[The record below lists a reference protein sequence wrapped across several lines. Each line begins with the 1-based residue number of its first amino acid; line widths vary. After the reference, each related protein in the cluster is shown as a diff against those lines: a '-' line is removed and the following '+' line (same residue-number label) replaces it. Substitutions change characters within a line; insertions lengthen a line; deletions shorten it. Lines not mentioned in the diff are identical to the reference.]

1 MKKINLT
8 RVLYYFVLLS
18 FLIPIIYL
26 IYRISTVAPGVVG
39 EGMKSRADYV
49 LMLVQCAL
57 GILVIHLPSF
67 LAKKLK
73 FEIPTALYIMY
84 IIFLYCAIFLGE
96 VRSFYYNVPHWDDIL
111 HFFSSMMTGM
121 FGFMLISIIN
131 EDQHV
136 AIHLSPFFVS
146 LFAFSFS
153 MMLGGLWEIY
163 EFAFDG
169 ILKLNMQKFML
180 EDGTQ
185 LVGRAALSD
194 TMKDIIV
201 DGCGALL
208 ASILGFLSLKQKKGW
223 AYTFITSKQKSQTSP
238 IAAEKDEQAE

>member
-111 HFFSSMMTGM
+111 HFLEVSNYFHRITYYKYQQ
-121 FGFMLISIIN
+121 FLHHYNLLQILHLVILIN
-131 EDQHV
+131 H
-136 AIHLSPFFVS
+136 
-146 LFAFSFS
+146 
-153 MMLGGLWEIY
+153 
-163 EFAFDG
+163 
-169 ILKLNMQKFML
+169 
-180 EDGTQ
+180 
-185 LVGRAALSD
+185 
-194 TMKDIIV
+194 
-201 DGCGALL
+201 
-208 ASILGFLSLKQKKGW
+208 
-223 AYTFITSKQKSQTSP
+223 
-238 IAAEKDEQAE
+238 

>member
-1 MKKINLT
+1 M
-8 RVLYYFVLLS
+8 
-18 FLIPIIYL
+18 
-26 IYRISTVAPGVVG
+26 
-39 EGMKSRADYV
+39 
-49 LMLVQCAL
+49 
-57 GILVIHLPSF
+57 
-67 LAKKLK
+67 LK

>member
-1 MKKINLT
+1 M
-8 RVLYYFVLLS
+8 
-18 FLIPIIYL
+18 
-26 IYRISTVAPGVVG
+26 
-39 EGMKSRADYV
+39 
-49 LMLVQCAL
+49 
-57 GILVIHLPSF
+57 
-67 LAKKLK
+67 
-73 FEIPTALYIMY
+73 
-84 IIFLYCAIFLGE
+84 
-96 VRSFYYNVPHWDDIL
+96 
-111 HFFSSMMTGM
+111 
-121 FGFMLISIIN
+121 
-131 EDQHV
+131 

-223 AYTFITSKQKSQTSP
+223 AYTFITSKQKSQTIP

>member
-1 MKKINLT
+1 MKKINFSKA
-8 RVLYYFVLLS
+8 LYYFVLCS
-18 FLIPIIYL
+18 FMVPIAFL
-26 IYRISTVAPGVVG
+26 IYRISTVDAGVVG
-39 EGMKSRADYV
+39 EGMKSRADYI

-67 LAKKLK
+67 LGKKLK
-73 FEIPTALYIMY
+73 FEVPTALYIMY

-96 VRSFYYNVPHWDDIL
+96 VQSFYYNVPHWDDIL

-131 EDQHV
+131 EDKHV
-136 AIHLSPFFVS
+136 AINLSPFFVS

-163 EFAFDG
+163 EFTFDG
-169 ILKLNMQKFML
+169 VLKLNMQKFML
-180 EDGTQ
+180 EDGTP
-185 LVGRAALSD
+185 LVGRAALAD

-208 ASILGFLSLKQKKGW
+208 ASAFGFFSLKQKKGW
-223 AYTFITSKQKSQTSP
+223 AYTFITSKKAHKKEQS
-238 IAAEKDEQAE
+238 AEGNIES